1 MVTDLRAKMEKYE
14 TKVAQCDES
23 ARQARDARQRAFYEM
38 LSQYYGSL
46 ATDFRRVI
54 EKRKAA

>member
-54 EKRKAA
+54 GKRKAA